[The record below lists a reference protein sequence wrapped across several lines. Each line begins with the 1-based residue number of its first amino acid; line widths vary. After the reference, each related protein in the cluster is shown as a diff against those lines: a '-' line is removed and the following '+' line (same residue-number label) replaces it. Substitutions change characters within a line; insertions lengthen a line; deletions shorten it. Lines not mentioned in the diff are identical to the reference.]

1 MQLLIDQIEDEK
13 RMFASAALTRAE
25 REQMAFNERIL
36 AIATEIKRS
45 HEAAAEEAYAMPAS
59 YEKDAAGL
67 TERGK
72 LLKARYK
79 CVTQNAPAHCMLGG
93 AAARHSVAFQPT
105 VCSSI

>member
-79 CVTQNAPAHCMLGG
+79 C
-93 AAARHSVAFQPT
+93 AAAALFQLGERCVPLPVFVT
-105 VCSSI
+105 DQSALA